1 MRFFKNKKLSKSEI
15 ADYLFPNDAFPEVIK
30 ESKIKRT
37 TCRCCHSIYQAQ
49 HKHIMRER
57 DMSYL
62 DKHLIGTICP
72 VCGCHNAVEFEGGDT
87 NGDKK
92 D

>member
-15 ADYLFPNDAFPEVIK
+15 ADYLFPNDAFPVVIK

-72 VCGCHNAVEFEGGDT
+72 VCGCHNKVEFEGDDT